1 MENLALTTLLLPFIG
16 ALVVSFSPQRRAAE
30 WGVLFAALT
39 TLCMLSLISA
49 FYQADKVAVTLT
61 LVNVGDVALF
71 GLVIDRVSTL
81 ILFVVVFL
89 GLLVTIYS
97 TGYLTDKNREHPHNG
112 TNRYYAFL
120 LVFIGAMAGLMMLTS
135 LFVISVK
142 SYRLSCG
149 FYACQSLVLVS
160 IFATLSCLFAAEQL
174 LIWSAS
180 AFITKVLLVPLIMT
194 YAARNIPQNI
204 PEKALFGPAMMALLA
219 ALIVLLCAFVVQPV
233 KLPMATGLK
242 PALAVALGHFLLG
255 LLCIVSQRN
264 ILRQIFGYCLMENGS
279 HLVLALLAWR
289 APELVEIGI
298 ATDAIFA
305 VIVMVLLAR
314 KIWRTHGTLDVN
326 NLTALKG

>member
-1 MENLALTTLLLPFIG
+1 M
-16 ALVVSFSPQRRAAE
+16 
-30 WGVLFAALT
+30 
-39 TLCMLSLISA
+39 
-49 FYQADKVAVTLT
+49 
-61 LVNVGDVALF
+61 
-71 GLVIDRVSTL
+71 
-81 ILFVVVFL
+81 
-89 GLLVTIYS
+89 
-97 TGYLTDKNREHPHNG
+97 
-112 TNRYYAFL
+112 
-120 LVFIGAMAGLMMLTS
+120 
-135 LFVISVK
+135 
-142 SYRLSCG
+142 
-149 FYACQSLVLVS
+149 
-160 IFATLSCLFAAEQL
+160 
-174 LIWSAS
+174 
-180 AFITKVLLVPLIMT
+180 LLVPLIMT

-305 VIVMVLLAR
+305 VIVMVLLCLLYTSLAR
-314 KIWRTHGTLDVN
+314 IRRYG
-326 NLTALKG
+326 

>member
-1 MENLALTTLLLPFIG
+1 MTGSMIVNNL
-16 ALVVSFSPQRRAAE
+16 
-30 WGVLFAALT
+30 
-39 TLCMLSLISA
+39 
-49 FYQADKVAVTLT
+49 
-61 LVNVGDVALF
+61 
-71 GLVIDRVSTL
+71 
-81 ILFVVVFL
+81 
-89 GLLVTIYS
+89 
-97 TGYLTDKNREHPHNG
+97 
-112 TNRYYAFL
+112 
-120 LVFIGAMAGLMMLTS
+120 AGLMMLTS

-160 IFATLSCLFAAEQL
+160 IFATLSC
-174 LIWSAS
+174 
-180 AFITKVLLVPLIMT
+180 
-194 YAARNIPQNI
+194 
-204 PEKALFGPAMMALLA
+204 LLA

>member
-1 MENLALTTLLLPFIG
+1 MTGSMIVNNL
-16 ALVVSFSPQRRAAE
+16 
-30 WGVLFAALT
+30 
-39 TLCMLSLISA
+39 
-49 FYQADKVAVTLT
+49 
-61 LVNVGDVALF
+61 
-71 GLVIDRVSTL
+71 
-81 ILFVVVFL
+81 
-89 GLLVTIYS
+89 
-97 TGYLTDKNREHPHNG
+97 
-112 TNRYYAFL
+112 
-120 LVFIGAMAGLMMLTS
+120 AGLMMLTS

-160 IFATLSCLFAAEQL
+160 IFATLSCLFAAEQ
-174 LIWSAS
+174 
-180 AFITKVLLVPLIMT
+180 
-194 YAARNIPQNI
+194 
-204 PEKALFGPAMMALLA
+204 
-219 ALIVLLCAFVVQPV
+219 
-233 KLPMATGLK
+233 PMATGLK

>member
-120 LVFIGAMAGLMMLTS
+120 LVFIGAMAGL
-135 LFVISVK
+135 V
-142 SYRLSCG
+142 LS
-149 FYACQSLVLVS
+149 S
-160 IFATLSCLFAAEQL
+160 TLLGQL
-174 LIWSAS
+174 L
-180 AFITKVLLVPLIMT
+180 FFEIT
-194 YAARNIPQNI
+194 
-204 PEKALFGPAMMALLA
+204 GGCSW
-219 ALIVLLCAFVVQPV
+219 ALISYYQCHDHANAANH
-233 KLPMATGLK
+233 MRDIA
-242 PALAVALGHFLLG
+242 AVDNSAGKNVNAHFHHRCG
-255 LLCIVSQRN
+255 
-264 ILRQIFGYCLMENGS
+264 
-279 HLVLALLAWR
+279 
-289 APELVEIGI
+289 VEIG
-298 ATDAIFA
+298 AD
-305 VIVMVLLAR
+305 R
-314 KIWRTHGTLDVN
+314 CWRFHCVR
-326 NLTALKG
+326 

>member
-1 MENLALTTLLLPFIG
+1 M
-16 ALVVSFSPQRRAAE
+16 
-30 WGVLFAALT
+30 GVLFAALT

-120 LVFIGAMAGLMMLTS
+120 LLFIGAMAGLVLSSTLLGQLLFFEITGGCSWALISYYQSDKAQRSALKALLITHIGS
-135 LFVISVK
+135 LGL
-142 SYRLSCG
+142 YL
-149 FYACQSLVLVS
+149 AA
-160 IFATLSCLFAAEQL
+160 ATLFLQTGTFVLSAMSELHGDARYLVYGGILFAA
-174 LIWSAS
+174 WGKSA
-180 AFITKVLLVPLIMT
+180 
-194 YAARNIPQNI
+194 Q
-204 PEKALFGPAMMALLA
+204 
-219 ALIVLLCAFVVQPV
+219 
-233 KLPMATGLK
+233 LPMATGLK

>member
-1 MENLALTTLLLPFIG
+1 MTGSMIVNNL
-16 ALVVSFSPQRRAAE
+16 
-30 WGVLFAALT
+30 
-39 TLCMLSLISA
+39 
-49 FYQADKVAVTLT
+49 
-61 LVNVGDVALF
+61 
-71 GLVIDRVSTL
+71 
-81 ILFVVVFL
+81 
-89 GLLVTIYS
+89 
-97 TGYLTDKNREHPHNG
+97 
-112 TNRYYAFL
+112 
-120 LVFIGAMAGLMMLTS
+120 AGLMMLTS

-255 LLCIVSQRN
+255 LLCMSASAISCGKFWLLPDGKRLPSGAGASCLASTGTGGN
-264 ILRQIFGYCLMENGS
+264 RYRYRRHLRRHCDGVTGKKNMAYPRHAGRE
-279 HLVLALLAWR
+279 
-289 APELVEIGI
+289 
-298 ATDAIFA
+298 
-305 VIVMVLLAR
+305 
-314 KIWRTHGTLDVN
+314 
-326 NLTALKG
+326 